1 MRCFHNQLSRSSRS
15 ASFTSASCSCRTTSA
30 GRAPS
35 LSMSTSMDVKA
46 LIFSKIDG
54 CTTWP
59 NFHNCQA
66 CAGRFLLH
74 SLPTQLS
81 LSSYTL
87 PMSNLK
93 DKAFSDFS
101 VQSELTKGNPN
112 RPQCECATP
121 NVYLI
126 CLQFCLSRKLQNRIP
141 SPRSTVSETTNSA
154 IHQYLQVDLVR
165 SLSHQWRSKNSKPL
179 LVSCACRISS
189 FPILQLL
196 CTCRAPTKMAPDP
209 STSGRFAWL
218 HLLQLPGMKI
228 CKPSGE
234 NLSVNFVDNLG
245 FGPGNVL
252 FPSTTASQY
261 IAHVFGMCHNLQCPL
276 ALGQEPDWLA
286 REWVWYSGSSRGWM
300 SFTAGWMFSPDL
312 ATESSRTR
320 VLALATSFSSTNK
333 KGTGT
338 LKGFGR
344 RVQVVDQDKALVPRS
359 GPLHFGK
366 GSRSLGCAK
375 FTFCCG
381 FQWAWTGGGAAD
393 DAPTWGS
400 WSRGWKRRSALSHSR
415 GWKRR
420 SALAKRRF
428 SSGFRRGNWME
439 LVCGF
444 KEEQTFQISNLS
456 KQSFKENNVK
466 SLNAKTWFQGSKTR
480 FQIWSSK
487 KSEQCKIT
495 RNHISLQRSLKNSK
509 PRLLRMEDT
518 EHDVPGNAKNI
529 WMNTNDQSKTWHPS
543 FFTDHRRLDTE
554 GYPRKKFQP

>member
-101 VQSELTKGNPN
+101 VQSELTKGDRTNPN

-344 RVQVVDQDKALVPRS
+344 RVQVVDQEEALVPRS
-359 GPLHFGK
+359 DPLHFGK
-366 GSRSLGCAK
+366 VVPGLWDAQSLLFVLDFNEPGLAAVLLTMRPPGARGPGAGNDGPPCRIRGA
-375 FTFCCG
+375 G
-381 FQWAWTGGGAAD
+381 NDDPPWPNEDSPVALGGGIEWNLSVA
-393 DAPTWGS
+393 
-400 WSRGWKRRSALSHSR
+400 SRKNRRS
-415 GWKRR
+415 K
-420 SALAKRRF
+420 
-428 SSGFRRGNWME
+428 
-439 LVCGF
+439 
-444 KEEQTFQISNLS
+444 
-456 KQSFKENNVK
+456 
-466 SLNAKTWFQGSKTR
+466 
-480 FQIWSSK
+480 FQIWVNKASK
-487 KSEQCKIT
+487 RT
-495 RNHISLQRSLKNSK
+495 
-509 PRLLRMEDT
+509 M
-518 EHDVPGNAKNI
+518 
-529 WMNTNDQSKTWHPS
+529 
-543 FFTDHRRLDTE
+543 
-554 GYPRKKFQP
+554 

>member
-1 MRCFHNQLSRSSRS
+1 MGVQLGQTFTIAKLAPVGFCCILCQPSFH
-15 ASFTSASCSCRTTSA
+15 
-30 GRAPS
+30 
-35 LSMSTSMDVKA
+35 
-46 LIFSKIDG
+46 
-54 CTTWP
+54 
-59 NFHNCQA
+59 
-66 CAGRFLLH
+66 FLH
-74 SLPTQLS
+74 
-81 LSSYTL
+81 
-87 PMSNLK
+87 
-93 DKAFSDFS
+93 
-101 VQSELTKGNPN
+101 
-112 RPQCECATP
+112 
-121 NVYLI
+121 
-126 CLQFCLSRKLQNRIP
+126 IP
-141 SPRSTVSETTNSA
+141 SPCPTWRIRRFQIFQFSLNWPKVTPIDLNVSVQHPTSIWFAFNFVFPESCKTEFHHLDQLFPRQPILSSINISRLIWFEVCHTNGGQK
-154 IHQYLQVDLVR
+154 IPNR
-165 SLSHQWRSKNSKPL
+165 SLSLVLAEFLHFQFFSCFVLVVLPPKWLLTLPL
-179 LVSCACRISS
+179 LVGLLGCIFCNFQEWRYANHQEKTCQW
-189 FPILQLL
+189 ILLII
-196 CTCRAPTKMAPDP
+196 
-209 STSGRFAWL
+209 W
-218 HLLQLPGMKI
+218 
-228 CKPSGE
+228 
-234 NLSVNFVDNLG
+234 VLG
-245 FGPGNVL
+245 LAIFF
-252 FPSTTASQY
+252 FPSTIASQY
-261 IAHVFGMCHNLQCPL
+261 VAHVFGMCHNLQCPL

-300 SFTAGWMFSPDL
+300 SFTDTAGWMFSPDL

-543 FFTDHRRLDTE
+543 FFTDHRCLDTE